1 MVRDGSDLCIAG
13 VFFFCYNNYMKRFI
27 LPLFVFASVITPV
40 NTESFN
46 NIINSKFHTL
56 DCMASRRCKD
66 GIKSI
71 NDISDITSSY
81 PDSDFDIIADEFN
94 RMLATLK
101 RIGIKVFLGDEK
113 YFPEI
118 YRGVYSTSRNTFYL
132 NEGYMNSPK
141 SLIRTMRHEGWH
153 AAQDCKAGI
162 DNMRLEL
169 IVSEH
174 LVPKS
179 YRNLVEEIYHDE
191 PDQIP
196 FESEAYFAAYRKDL
210 TQLALD
216 VCALELR

>member
-1 MVRDGSDLCIAG
+1 MR
-13 VFFFCYNNYMKRFI
+13 KFI
-27 LPLFVFASVITPV
+27 LSLIAVTSIITPI
-40 NTESFN
+40 NSESFN
-46 NIINSKFHTL
+46 KIINDKSDTL
-56 DCMASRRCKD
+56 NCMASQRCKD

-71 NDISDITSSY
+71 NDISDISSSY
-81 PDSDFDIIADEFN
+81 PYSDFDIVADEFN
-94 RMLATLK
+94 RMLVTLK

-113 YFPEI
+113 YFPEV

-132 NEGYMNSPK
+132 NKGYMDTPK

-179 YRNLVEEIYHDE
+179 YRNLVEKIYHDE

-196 FESEAYFAAYRKDL
+196 FESEAYFASYKKDL

>member
-1 MVRDGSDLCIAG
+1 MR
-13 VFFFCYNNYMKRFI
+13 KFI
-27 LPLFVFASVITPV
+27 LSLFAVTSIVAPV
-40 NTESFN
+40 NSESFNSIINTESN
-46 NIINSKFHTL
+46 TL
-56 DCMASRRCKD
+56 NCMTSRRCRD
-66 GIKSI
+66 GVKSI
-71 NDISDITSSY
+71 NDISDIASSY
-81 PDSDFDIIADEFN
+81 PNSNFDIVADEFN

-101 RIGIKVFLGDEK
+101 RIGIEVFLGDEK
-113 YFPEI
+113 DFPEI

-132 NEGYMNSPK
+132 NKGYMDTPK

-179 YRNLVEEIYHDE
+179 YRNFVEEMYHDE

-196 FESEAYFAAYRKDL
+196 FESEAYFVAYRKDL
-210 TQLALD
+210 TQLALEI
-216 VCALELR
+216 CALELIK

>member
-1 MVRDGSDLCIAG
+1 MR
-13 VFFFCYNNYMKRFI
+13 KFI
-27 LPLFVFASVITPV
+27 LSLIAVTSIIAPV
-40 NTESFN
+40 NSESFN
-46 NIINSKFHTL
+46 KIINDKSDTL
-56 DCMASRRCKD
+56 NCMASQRCKD

-71 NDISDITSSY
+71 NDISDISSSY
-81 PDSDFDIIADEFN
+81 PDSDFDIVADEFN
-94 RMLATLK
+94 RMLVTLK

-113 YFPEI
+113 YFPEV

-132 NEGYMNSPK
+132 NKGYMNTPE

-179 YRNLVEEIYHDE
+179 YRNLVEKIYHDE

>member
-1 MVRDGSDLCIAG
+1 MR
-13 VFFFCYNNYMKRFI
+13 KFI
-27 LPLFVFASVITPV
+27 LSLIAVTSIITPI
-40 NTESFN
+40 NSESFN
-46 NIINSKFHTL
+46 KIINDKSDTL
-56 DCMASRRCKD
+56 NCMASRRCRD
-66 GIKSI
+66 GVKSI
-71 NDISDITSSY
+71 NDISDIASSY
-81 PDSDFDIIADEFN
+81 PDSNFDIVADEFN

-113 YFPEI
+113 YFPEV

-132 NEGYMNSPK
+132 NKGYMDTPK

>member
-1 MVRDGSDLCIAG
+1 MLNTCMR
-13 VFFFCYNNYMKRFI
+13 KFI
-27 LPLFVFASVITPV
+27 LSLIAVTSIIAPV
-40 NTESFN
+40 NSESFN
-46 NIINSKFHTL
+46 KIINDKSDTL
-56 DCMASRRCKD
+56 NCMASRRCRD
-66 GIKSI
+66 GVKSI
-71 NDISDITSSY
+71 NDISDIASSY
-81 PDSDFDIIADEFN
+81 PDSNFDIVADEFN

-113 YFPEI
+113 YFPKV
-118 YRGVYSTSRNTFYL
+118 YRGVYNTTRNTFYL
-132 NEGYMNSPK
+132 NKGYMDTPK

-162 DNMRLEL
+162 NNNRLKL
-169 IVSEH
+169 LLSEY
-174 LVPKS
+174 LVPE
-179 YRNLVEEIYHDE
+179 YYHNLVEEIYYDE

>member
-1 MVRDGSDLCIAG
+1 MR
-13 VFFFCYNNYMKRFI
+13 KFI
-27 LPLFVFASVITPV
+27 LSLIAVTSIIAPV
-40 NTESFN
+40 NSESFN
-46 NIINSKFHTL
+46 KIINDKSDTL
-56 DCMASRRCKD
+56 NCMASQRCKD

-71 NDISDITSSY
+71 NDISDISSSY
-81 PDSDFDIIADEFN
+81 PDSDFDIVADEFN

-113 YFPEI
+113 YFPEV

-132 NEGYMNSPK
+132 NKGYMDTPK

-153 AAQDCKAGI
+153 VAQDCKAGI
-162 DNMRLEL
+162 NNMRLEL
-169 IVSEH
+169 LVSEY
-174 LVPKS
+174 LVPEH
-179 YRNLVEEIYHDE
+179 YRNLAKEIYHDE

>member
-1 MVRDGSDLCIAG
+1 MR
-13 VFFFCYNNYMKRFI
+13 KFI
-27 LPLFVFASVITPV
+27 LSLIAVTSIIAPV
-40 NTESFN
+40 NSESFN
-46 NIINSKFHTL
+46 KIINDKSDTL
-56 DCMASRRCKD
+56 NCMASRRCRD
-66 GIKSI
+66 GVKSI
-71 NDISDITSSY
+71 NDISDIASSY
-81 PDSDFDIIADEFN
+81 PDSNFDIIADEFN
-94 RMLATLK
+94 RMLVTLN

-132 NEGYMNSPK
+132 NKGYMDTPK

-216 VCALELR
+216 VCALGLIK

>member
-1 MVRDGSDLCIAG
+1 MR
-13 VFFFCYNNYMKRFI
+13 KFI
-27 LPLFVFASVITPV
+27 LSLIAVTSIIAPV
-40 NTESFN
+40 NSESFN
-46 NIINSKFHTL
+46 KIINDKSDTL
-56 DCMASRRCKD
+56 NCMASQRCKD

-71 NDISDITSSY
+71 NDISDISSSY
-81 PDSDFDIIADEFN
+81 PDSDFDIVADEFN
-94 RMLATLK
+94 RMLTTLK

-113 YFPEI
+113 YFPEV

-132 NEGYMNSPK
+132 NEGYMDTPK

-196 FESEAYFAAYRKDL
+196 YESEAYFAAYRKDL

-216 VCALELR
+216 VCALGLIK

>member
-1 MVRDGSDLCIAG
+1 MKKLILMVAT
-13 VFFFCYNNYMKRFI
+13 FM
-27 LPLFVFASVITPV
+27 ITTPI
-40 NTESFN
+40 NAESFN
-46 NIINSKFHTL
+46 EIINSRSHTL
-56 DCMASRRCKD
+56 KCMIYRKCKD
-66 GIKSI
+66 GVKPI
-71 NDISDITSSY
+71 NDISDIASSY
-81 PDSDFDIIADEFN
+81 PDSNFDIVADEFN

-113 YFPEI
+113 YFPEV

-132 NEGYMNSPK
+132 NKGYMDTPK

-179 YRNLVEEIYHDE
+179 YRNLVEGIYHDE

-216 VCALELR
+216 VCALGLIK

>member
-1 MVRDGSDLCIAG
+1 MR
-13 VFFFCYNNYMKRFI
+13 KFI
-27 LPLFVFASVITPV
+27 LSLIAVTSIIAPV
-40 NTESFN
+40 NSESFN
-46 NIINSKFHTL
+46 KIINDKSDTL
-56 DCMASRRCKD
+56 NCMASQRCKD

-71 NDISDITSSY
+71 NDISDISSSY
-81 PDSDFDIIADEFN
+81 PDSDFDIVADEFN
-94 RMLATLK
+94 RMLVTLK

-113 YFPEI
+113 YFPEV

-132 NEGYMNSPK
+132 NEGYMDTPK

-162 DNMRLEL
+162 NNMRLEL
-169 IVSEH
+169 IVSEY

>member
-1 MVRDGSDLCIAG
+1 MR
-13 VFFFCYNNYMKRFI
+13 KFI
-27 LPLFVFASVITPV
+27 LSLIAVTSIIAPV
-40 NTESFN
+40 NSESFN
-46 NIINSKFHTL
+46 KIINDKSDTL
-56 DCMASRRCKD
+56 NCMASRRCRD
-66 GIKSI
+66 GVKSI
-71 NDISDITSSY
+71 NDISDIASSY
-81 PDSDFDIIADEFN
+81 PDSNFDIVADEFN

-132 NEGYMNSPK
+132 NKGYMDTPK

-216 VCALELR
+216 VCALDLR

>member
-1 MVRDGSDLCIAG
+1 MVRDGSDLCQAG
-13 VFFFCYNNYMKRFI
+13 VFFFCYNNYMKKFI
-27 LPLFVFASVITPV
+27 LPLFVFASVVAPV

-46 NIINSKFHTL
+46 NIINSEPDKL
-56 DCMASRRCKD
+56 NCMASRRCRD
-66 GIKSI
+66 GVKSI
-71 NDISDITSSY
+71 NDISDIASSY
-81 PDSDFDIIADEFN
+81 PDTNFDIIADEFN

-101 RIGIKVFLGDEK
+101 RIGIKVFLGEEK
-113 YFPEI
+113 YFPVNF
-118 YRGVYSTSRNTFYL
+118 RGIYSTSRNTFYL
-132 NEGYMNSPK
+132 NKGYMDTPK

-153 AAQDCKAGI
+153 VAQDCKAGI
-162 DNMRLEL
+162 NNIKLKL

>member
-1 MVRDGSDLCIAG
+1 MR
-13 VFFFCYNNYMKRFI
+13 KFI
-27 LPLFVFASVITPV
+27 LSLIAVTSIITPV
-40 NTESFN
+40 NSESFN
-46 NIINSKFHTL
+46 KIINDKSDTL
-56 DCMASRRCKD
+56 NCMASRRCRD
-66 GIKSI
+66 GVKSI
-71 NDISDITSSY
+71 NDISDIASSY

-113 YFPEI
+113 YFPKV
-118 YRGVYSTSRNTFYL
+118 YRGVYNTTRNTFYL
-132 NEGYMNSPK
+132 NKGYMDTPK

-179 YRNLVEEIYHDE
+179 YRNLVEEIYYDE

-196 FESEAYFAAYRKDL
+196 FESEAYFASYRKDL

>member
-1 MVRDGSDLCIAG
+1 MR
-13 VFFFCYNNYMKRFI
+13 KFI
-27 LPLFVFASVITPV
+27 LSLIAVTSIITPV
-40 NTESFN
+40 NSESFN
-46 NIINSKFHTL
+46 KIINDKSDTL
-56 DCMASRRCKD
+56 NCMASRRCRD
-66 GIKSI
+66 GVKSI
-71 NDISDITSSY
+71 NDISDIASSY

-132 NEGYMNSPK
+132 NKGYMDTPK

-179 YRNLVEEIYHDE
+179 YRNLVEEIYYDE

-196 FESEAYFAAYRKDL
+196 FESEAYFASYRKDL